1 MAGGTLSW
9 FLSAIYHA
17 FKDIKPTSSKLLYL
31 DFTGILFALFSS
43 SYIAGT
49 YIFVCEST
57 LRLMVHFIIVFFTFG
72 LLVVFYKFGLMGKS
86 KK

>member
-1 MAGGTLSW
+1 MSGGTLSW

-17 FKDIKPTSSKLLYL
+17 FKDIKPTSSKLLYI

-49 YIFVCEST
+49 YIFVC
-57 LRLMVHFIIVFFTFG
+57 
-72 LLVVFYKFGLMGKS
+72 
-86 KK
+86 